1 MRKSAVFPALV
12 VLACASCA
20 IAAAAPGAERGLR
33 FNSPGV
39 LDLAKRSLQ
48 IDGGRPVPIAAL
60 VDEDAQHIFA
70 AAAVGENSLPLAFSD
85 DVFGCKQASPKCSR
99 EHERKLLDA
108 AGPTARR
115 EGKQLSITPTSGEV
129 VKFVDWT
136 EPTTKT
142 GDGDAETHWY
152 LGRLGGSGYARVEVE
167 FGHDAP
173 GNFLINLQNGKS
185 LFVHNAADLAAPSPD
200 GRLLVSY
207 NALNPP
213 LSLRVAALDG
223 EGPRLALQCQVPEG
237 GARLAPVF
245 KGWHDA
251 TSFDLVVEVG
261 EQSKSMQRLALRASH
276 DGGHWRLA
284 ASDNARMDT
293 IRLVCFE

>member
-1 MRKSAVFPALV
+1 MRKSGVFPALIA
-12 VLACASCA
+12 LAFASCV
-20 IAAAAPGAERGLR
+20 AAAAPDAKRGLR

-48 IDGGRPVPIAAL
+48 IDGGKPVAVAAL
-60 VDEDAQHIFA
+60 SDEDAQHIFA
-70 AAAVGENSLPLAFSD
+70 EPTAGEDPLPLAFSD
-85 DVFGCKQASPKCSR
+85 DLFGCKTASPKCSR
-99 EHERKLLDA
+99 EHERKLLDL
-108 AGPTARR
+108 AGSSARR
-115 EGKQLSITPTSGEV
+115 DGKQLSITPVSGAV

-136 EPTTKT
+136 EPTTQT

-251 TSFDLVVEVG
+251 TSFDLVVEIG